1 MIESIVKI
9 AADAASEIRGKIEFY
24 EMEIGR
30 KGNELSALV
39 TNLSAL
45 ESQAKTVRDWS
56 DEERAKIEKEQAELK
71 EKISLFEREKGV
83 FMSELEGLKEL
94 KASLLKAH
102 EVLKGDIAVLSQEK
116 QSLEVLVSVR
126 DTIVSDVEI
135 ANAKLIKARNER
147 AELVAEISKLE
158 GNLKEAEASYLKANE
173 ITIKQIEIDKASII
187 ERERALAEKKKELD
201 AKEADLKTVEM
212 RWKKIYESKGLGFKI

>member
-1 MIESIVKI
+1 
-9 AADAASEIRGKIEFY
+9 
-24 EMEIGR
+24 
-30 KGNELSALV
+30 
-39 TNLSAL
+39 
-45 ESQAKTVRDWS
+45 
-56 DEERAKIEKEQAELK
+56 
-71 EKISLFEREKGV
+71 
-83 FMSELEGLKEL
+83 MSELEGLKEL